1 MKRELIHILTLMAGV
16 AMLFSCEKQTTP
28 DPVRIQ
34 YPDKQ
39 SPILRD
45 DAYYARLRAYK
56 QTDHK
61 LAFGWYGSWTGIG
74 ASEQSRLRSA
84 PDSMDIISIWS
95 QWHSLSKEQI
105 EDKAY
110 VQQIKGTKVVFCIS
124 AKDMP
129 EEFKVDGQITEE
141 GIVAYAKAWGKD
153 SMDKYQY
160 DGMDIDFETAI
171 DHQGP
176 MNKNPEN
183 FKRFAEELS
192 KYIGPKSG
200 TGRLFLIDGNI
211 DSDWLPANI
220 GELCDYA
227 VSQAYNCTSASNLRS
242 RTQSAAGRGWRPEQI
257 IFTENFESLWQSG
270 GASYGYNG
278 ETIPSLLGMAY
289 FALEETSAGFGA
301 YHMEY
306 EYGNSAMP
314 YKYMREAIQIA
325 NPAPQGDYS
334 KNLLTFEQAGE
345 MDVELVRFPSGA
357 TEAMVLP
364 LTGSL
369 SAVAAADMNIPL
381 MLDPSLVQAYNEYN
395 YTEYEAID
403 PSAVTFSGSFHFAAG
418 TQHSSEES
426 PVELVVSGSNLEPG
440 KEYLAVVRAD
450 YSGVQGV
457 AANTAREVLYIKVKV
472 DPEAVANTVT
482 ISGNQVETLS
492 VVSLI
497 DGTLIENGTCELTTK
512 LRYGAPEDLSFALE
526 VDPSLVE
533 SYNKTNGTSYKT
545 LSADLLTLPEAIV
558 LKQGAKASETL
569 TIGLKDPAAL
579 ESGDYMIA
587 YRINLGDSEDYWIYN
602 EKTLTRYIIIK
613 KLQTNIAEGS
623 INVDGTVIEDRS
635 GWKYTVDGVDYS
647 ADMFDGKLTSGG
659 WWFTLDDPGM
669 KTAVTVEVDM
679 ASVRSI
685 IGWRMAYYDDALH
698 LMRDIQVSADG
709 QKWVSQFSGE
719 ISVAIPDTGQWQYI
733 ELRTP
738 VECRYIRMTYVLKY
752 YRFGSSEFEAIAPKN

>member
-1 MKRELIHILTLMAGV
+1 MKRELIHILTVMAGA
-16 AMLFSCEKQTTP
+16 AMLFACEKQTTP

-95 QWHSLSKEQI
+95 QWHSLSPEQL

-160 DGMDIDFETAI
+160 DGMDIDFETAV

-227 VSQAYNCTSASNLRS
+227 VSQAYNCTGASNLRS
-242 RTQSAAGRGWRPEQI
+242 RTQNAAGRGWRPEQI

-270 GASYGYNG
+270 GASYSYNG

-289 FALEETSAGFGA
+289 FALEETAAGFGS

-306 EYGNSAMP
+306 EYGNASMP
-314 YKYMREAIQIA
+314 YKYIRQAIQIA
-325 NPAPQGDYS
+325 NPAPQGDYT
-334 KNLLTFEQAGE
+334 KNLLTLDQAGE
-345 MDVELVRFPSGA
+345 TTVELTPFPSGA
-357 TEAMVLP
+357 TEAVAIP
-364 LTGSL
+364 LSGTL
-369 SAVAAADMNIPL
+369 SAVAASEMTFPL
-381 MLDPSLVQAYNEYN
+381 VLDPTLVEPYNAYN

-403 PSAVTFSGSFHFAAG
+403 PASVTFTAPFRFAAG
-418 TQHSSEES
+418 EQHSSVET
-426 PVELVVSGSNLEPG
+426 PVQMIITGQGLEPG
-440 KEYLAVVRAD
+440 KEYLAAVRAD
-450 YSGVQGV
+450 YSGVEGV
-457 AANTAREVLYIKVKV
+457 APNTAREVFYVRVSLKSE
-472 DPEAVANTVT
+472 PTANTVT
-482 ISGNQVETLS
+482 ISGNRIETLEI
-492 VVSLI
+492 VSLI
-497 DGTLIENGTCELTTK
+497 DGTLIETGTCELGFK
-512 LRYGAPEDLSFALE
+512 LQYGVPQDVSFALE
-526 VDPSLVE
+526 VDPALVE
-533 SYNKTNGTSYKT
+533 AYNRDNGTSYRT
-545 LSADLLTLPEAIV
+545 LAADQMTLPEAIT
-558 LKQGAKASETL
+558 LKQGEKTVPTMTL
-569 TIGLKDPAAL
+569 GVKDPAAL

-587 YRINLGDSEDYWIYN
+587 YRINLGNSEDYWLYD
-602 EKTLTRYIIIK
+602 EKVLTRYIIVSK
-613 KLQTNIAEGS
+613 SQTNVQERVDT
-623 INVDGTVIEDRS
+623 VDGTVIEDRS
-635 GWKYTVDGVDYS
+635 GWTFTANDKDYT
-647 ADMFDGKLTSGG
+647 AAMFDGQLTGG
-659 WWFTLDDPGM
+659 WTAFTEETPEI
-669 KTAVTVEVDM
+669 KVEVDM
-679 ASVRSI
+679 ATVHTI
-685 IGWRMAYYDDALH
+685 VGWRMGFIDYSFKNL
-698 LMRDIQVSADG
+698 RDIEVSLDG
-709 QKWVSQFSGE
+709 QKWEAQASGT
-719 ISVAIPDTGQWQYI
+719 V
-733 ELRTP
+733 ELALTDGNWRYLQLRSP
-738 VECRYIRMTYVLKY
+738 VECRYIRMTIVPYSWAY
-752 YRFGSSEFEAIAPKN
+752 NICEFEAYAPKN